1 MTKDPSKHRYSTR
14 SQVLKRVLD
23 CIKADKFE
31 DYGELMI
38 FGNQLPASDHV
49 DREALREF
57 LSDLRRYKGLTDS
70 ENCAS
75 LDGDPTM
82 PTPRGIDRFPK
93 GFRMRLIE
101 SLNDNVDTQR
111 QPEPETSH
119 ARADAL
125 DALDARYASVVA
137 GKLEKFVSR
146 AARLD
151 RIEIREIPSKSA
163 RDYFRE
169 AHNCYL

>member
-70 ENCAS
+70 ENCAF
-75 LDGDPTM
+75 LDGD
-82 PTPRGIDRFPK
+82 RRARDR
-93 GFRMRLIE
+93 
-101 SLNDNVDTQR
+101 
-111 QPEPETSH
+111 
-119 ARADAL
+119 RA
-125 DALDARYASVVA
+125 VE
-137 GKLEKFVSR
+137 KLEPPR
-146 AARLD
+146 
-151 RIEIREIPSKSA
+151 
-163 RDYFRE
+163 
-169 AHNCYL
+169 